1 MYSESDSAVIEL
13 KNTALRNKKHI
24 KYKTILATIDDKN
37 ISFKVMGVGQKSI
50 RLDVYFRYEDI
61 LENSDGSIE
70 SMLLQMINKVYD

>member
-24 KYKTILATIDDKN
+24 KYKTILAAIDDKN
-37 ISFKVMGVGQKSI
+37 ISFKIMGVGQKSI

-70 SMLLQMINKVYD
+70 SMLLQMINNVYD